1 MGVMLDTEDTM
12 ATPTL
17 TTARGLLMLSPLL
30 MPSLLPMLRPIP
42 GWLMAMAITLIAT
55 AMPDTEDTMATLMP
69 TMARGLL
76 MLSPPLMPSRL
87 PMLRLIPGWLMAM
100 AITPIATA
108 MPDTEDTT
116 ATPTLTMARGLL
128 MLSPPLMPSP
138 LPMLR
143 PIPGWLMATAITLT
157 AMVMLDTEDTM
168 ATPTLTTARG
178 LLMLS
183 PPLMPSLLLM
193 LRPIPGWLMAMA
205 ITPIATATPDT
216 EDTTATLMP
225 TMARGLLMLSPPL
238 MLTLRL
244 TPG

>member
-1 MGVMLDTEDTM
+1 MG
-12 ATPTL
+12 
-17 TTARGLLMLSPLL
+17 
-30 MPSLLPMLRPIP
+30 
-42 GWLMAMAITLIAT
+42 
-55 AMPDTEDTMATLMP
+55 
-69 TMARGLL
+69 
-76 MLSPPLMPSRL
+76 
-87 PMLRLIPGWLMAM
+87 
-100 AITPIATA
+100 
-108 MPDTEDTT
+108 
-116 ATPTLTMARGLL
+116 ARGLL

-143 PIPGWLMATAITLT
+143 LIPGWLMATAITPI

-183 PPLMPSLLLM
+183 PPLMPSPLPM

-205 ITPIATATPDT
+205 ITLTAMVMLDT
-216 EDTTATLMP
+216 EDTTVTLMP

-238 MLTLRL
+238 MLMPRL

>member
-1 MGVMLDTEDTM
+1 M

-17 TTARGLLMLSPLL
+17 TT
-30 MPSLLPMLRPIP
+30 
-42 GWLMAMAITLIAT
+42 
-55 AMPDTEDTMATLMP
+55 
-69 TMARGLL
+69 
-76 MLSPPLMPSRL
+76 
-87 PMLRLIPGWLMAM
+87 
-100 AITPIATA
+100 
-108 MPDTEDTT
+108 
-116 ATPTLTMARGLL
+116 ARGLL

-143 PIPGWLMATAITLT
+143 PIPGWLMAMATTPI

-183 PPLMPSLLLM
+183 PPLMPSPLPM
-193 LRPIPGWLMAMA
+193 LRLIPGWLMAMA
-205 ITPIATATPDT
+205 ITPIAMVMLDT
-216 EDTTATLMP
+216 EDTMATLMP

-238 MLTLRL
+238 MPTPRL